1 MKAQTTFQFWEKK
14 GNKEDKFTLTSFVFY
29 RDAVGVI
36 SMIDM
41 TKKMS
46 TAAIHG
52 TDPVSKVMI
61 KKFETVSV

>member
-1 MKAQTTFQFWEKK
+1 
-14 GNKEDKFTLTSFVFY
+14 
-29 RDAVGVI
+29 
-36 SMIDM
+36 MIDM

-61 KKFETVSV
+61 KKFETVSVELKCKDMLYFNIFSLTLQLLSVSCLVF